1 MNTGLLRAV
10 IDRFLLTWRLMRD
23 PRVPLW
29 SKAIPVL
36 GVIYVLSPLDFIPDF
51 LIGLGQL
58 DDLGIVL
65 LSMRLFEATVPAYIV
80 GEHREAVKRRHQPLA
95 IIEGSK
101 RGHWQAEDEREKATR

>member
-29 SKAIPVL
+29 TKAIPVL
-36 GVIYVLSPLDFIPDF
+36 GIAYVLSPLDFIPDF

-58 DDLGIVL
+58 DDLGILL
-65 LSMRLFEATVPAYIV
+65 LSMRLFEATVPAYV
-80 GEHREAVKRRHQPLA
+80 VEEHREAVKRRHEPLDV
-95 IIEGSK
+95 IDGS
-101 RGHWQAEDEREKATR
+101 RLSPWQAEDEGEKAKR